1 MLEESSLVFGNFAD
15 SGLNDYLLTNYT
27 ESTKVIL
34 MDEYVYEIWGES
46 ILTSISAFNRAE
58 IILIPRGEENK
69 TLETCAQVWG
79 ALLEYN
85 IGRSDIIINIGGGV
99 TTDLGGFI
107 ASTYKRGIDFINV
120 PTTLM
125 AQVDAST
132 GGKTGVDFEQYKNV
146 IGSFTLPNRVYIDS
160 NFLSTL
166 DEKEVLSGLAEMLKH
181 GLIADQKL
189 WNELATNKVE
199 RKKIGLLV
207 ERSVRIKER
216 VVKQD
221 FKEIGL
227 RKTLNFGHTVGH
239 AIESYFLKIGKSVT
253 HGECVAWGMMIEA
266 KLSQQIKN
274 LEKSSTNSII
284 KVLFGLYGFPKKE
297 DLVMENLSGFLKND
311 KKNSGKNLLFVLLT
325 EIGKAEW
332 DVPVDES
339 EITSAIDA
347 VYSTVG

>member
-15 SGLNDYLLTNYT
+15 SGLNDYLLVNYK

-79 ALLEYN
+79 ALLDYN

-107 ASTYKRGIDFINV
+107 ASTYKRGVDFINL
-120 PTTLM
+120 PTSLM

-146 IGSFTLPNRVYIDS
+146 IGSFSLPIRVYIDS

-189 WNELATNKVE
+189 WEELVTIKVD
-199 RKKIGLLV
+199 RKKIGFLV
-207 ERSVRIKER
+207 ERCVRIKEQ
-216 VVKQD
+216 VVNQD
-221 FKEIGL
+221 FKEVGL
-227 RKTLNFGHTVGH
+227 RKALNFGHTIGH

-253 HGECVAWGMMIEA
+253 HGECVAWGMMVEA
-266 KLSQQIKN
+266 QLSQHIKK
-274 LEKSSTNSII
+274 LPKSTTNRIVE
-284 KVLFGLYGFPKKE
+284 VLFNIYGFPDKA
-297 DLVMENLSGFLKND
+297 DLMMENLSGFLKND
-311 KKNSGKNLLFVLLT
+311 KKNSGKKLLFVLLT
-325 EIGKAEW
+325 EIGNAEW
-332 DVPVDES
+332 DIPVDES
-339 EITSAIDA
+339 EIISAIDA